1 MHWCSKAILKII
13 KEVINPELKAHE
25 LPEITVRI
33 GMTYGYVLVVLYG
46 NNLERAHIDI
56 LGSSISLASK
66 IVSIAKPNQIL
77 VCESIYNIL
86 RSSEFISNF
95 IEITL

>member
-13 KEVINPELKAHE
+13 KEVINPEFKAHE

-56 LGSSISLASK
+56 LGSSIKLGFK
-66 IVSIAKPNQIL
+66 NCFY
-77 VCESIYNIL
+77 CEAESDFGWRIHLQY
-86 RSSEFISNF
+86 SSVIR
-95 IEITL
+95 I